1 MIMAAAATY
10 LAEDAKHRCDTNW
23 ELKLSQE
30 SLKLQQLAAERGTKI
45 TELESKLRESEEQK
59 QAEALASAKEL
70 EKQREKVPLSK
81 ACNECR
87 VPNDRI
93 WLRGP
98 KTSTS
103 ALSH

>member
-1 MIMAAAATY
+1 MGAAATW
-10 LAEDAKHRCDTNW
+10 LAEDAKQRCDTNW

-30 SLKLQQLAAERGTKI
+30 SLKLQKLAEDRGTKI
-45 TELESKLRESEEQK
+45 TELEQKLKDVEEK
-59 QAEALASAKEL
+59 KVAEAETEKKEL

-93 WLRGP
+93 WLRGS

-103 ALSH
+103 ALNH